1 MVIVIGK
8 VFFVYSFDLCKIKF
22 FLNRY
27 VFYSYIVIKLGDGDI
42 CIRDVRLGFLVLL
55 NVLIYGYYYV

>member
-1 MVIVIGK
+1 MIGN
-8 VFFVYSFDLCKIKF
+8 VFFVYSFDMCKIKF

-42 CIRDVRLGFLVLL
+42 CIREVRLFF
-55 NVLIYGYYYV
+55 

>member
-1 MVIVIGK
+1 MIIMIGK
-8 VFFVYSFDLCKIKF
+8 VFFVYSFEMCKIIF

-42 CIRDVRLGFLVLL
+42 YIRDVRLVFLVLL
-55 NVLIYGYYYV
+55 NV